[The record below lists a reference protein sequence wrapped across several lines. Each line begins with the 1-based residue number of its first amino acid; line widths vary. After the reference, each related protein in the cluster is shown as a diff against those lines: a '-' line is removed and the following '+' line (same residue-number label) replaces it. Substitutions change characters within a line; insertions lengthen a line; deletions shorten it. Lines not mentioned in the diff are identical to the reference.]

1 MKKIIYIKITKIG
14 NKFDTF
20 DIYDQFNN
28 LIAGDVDSQTLI
40 DGIGYT
46 VDSSVLYIKLVSKG
60 ACAYEKIREIGESL
74 ADEFFM
80 QETEIVETGCI
91 WEHLNNSGIYN
102 AYYGAIH
109 PYIIEYPFFTSPHDD
124 ILQSFKD
131 YSNVFTYVG
140 NAKFSTA
147 NHIESDNIYFNKLIA
162 YNNQQCSGLLKLVPK
177 PRRNLKEYMKY
188 PIYNSDSRSIL
199 FTKSDNFYQV
209 NGIYDILKDKNIQ
222 MFLPFQGSLSI
233 DKVLN
238 QENMIYT
245 PRSFSKAL
253 LRAKDSKVRLILDDR
268 SNVHI
273 ISRFVY
279 TENQISYK

>member
-1 MKKIIYIKITKIG
+1 MVKVIYIKLTKIG
-14 NKFDTF
+14 NTLDTF
-20 DIYDQFNN
+20 DVFDQFGN
-28 LIAGDVDSQTLI
+28 LIAGDVGSKTLI

-60 ACAYEKIREIGESL
+60 ACNYEKVKEIGIST
-74 ADEFFM
+74 ADDFFLK
-80 QETEIVETGCI
+80 ETEITKTGCI

-245 PRSFSKAL
+245 PRSFSKAP
-253 LRAKDSKVRLILDDR
+253 LRSKDSRLRLMLDNR
-268 SNVHI
+268 STVHI